1 MHIDGSFCSS
11 LILSCQTIRTIDANP
26 TTYCL
31 CIETY
36 QLRNMVGLT
45 AKRLKNDLL
54 HTNEILWVDTFFLS
68 AARNVWRPEWRT
80 SAVWCGHVPQKTRE
94 ISTLKAGSFGET
106 PFPSR
111 AVWGTYLEN
120 IGEEWWR
127 YWLCNLCGSQARHG
141 WRLCFSYFIKFCF
154 LGESAGYYGLF
165 TDFVFCATLDVA
177 NFN

>member
-1 MHIDGSFCSS
+1 MGPFVVLWFLAVKPSGQLTQIQPH
-11 LILSCQTIRTIDANP
+11 
-26 TTYCL
+26 YCL

-36 QLRNMVGLT
+36 QLRNLVGLT

-54 HTNEILWVDTFFLS
+54 LTNEILWVDTFFLS

-111 AVWGTYLEN
+111 AVWGTYLDN

-141 WRLCFSYFIKFCF
+141 WRLCFRYFIKFCF

>member
-1 MHIDGSFCSS
+1 MGPFVVLWFLAVKPSGQLTQIQPH
-11 LILSCQTIRTIDANP
+11 
-26 TTYCL
+26 YCL

-36 QLRNMVGLT
+36 QLRN
-45 AKRLKNDLL
+45 LKNDLL

-80 SAVWCGHVPQKTRE
+80 SAVWCGHVPQKTRD

-120 IGEEWWR
+120 IDEEWWR
-127 YWLCNLCGSQARHG
+127 YWLCNLWESSKTWTMLVLQLFHQVLFPG
-141 WRLCFSYFIKFCF
+141 WISWKSMFVRLSWFIMVCSLILFSAQHWM
-154 LGESAGYYGLF
+154 L
-165 TDFVFCATLDVA
+165 A
-177 NFN
+177 N